1 MATSPGYQ
9 KREDGNVYYVIG
21 GNTMRVHEVL
31 YKKGSEL
38 VLNASEGTLN
48 LKGRKVC
55 INGTDITQLVS
66 IMSSP
71 DSSIATSKD
80 IAAAIKTH
88 TDNSKNSVNANV
100 TKVPWVPN
108 VKQISTSFN
117 NLLAVLGKSGNIP
130 TNGILDYDGD
140 RGRASW
146 ENIAEIDVEDWNEA
160 EIVETLNKLVKI
172 VNAFFGR

>member
-38 VLNASEGTLN
+38 RLDASEGVLN
-48 LKGRKVC
+48 LKGRKVY
-55 INGTDITQLVS
+55 INGTDITNLVD

-71 DSSIATSKD
+71 DSSVATSKD

-88 TDNSKNSVNANV
+88 TDSSKNSVNAN
-100 TKVPWVPN
+100 TNKVPWVPN
-108 VKQISTSFN
+108 VKQISTTLN
-117 NLLAVLGKSGNIP
+117 NLLVVLGKSGDVP
-130 TNGILDYDGD
+130 SNGILNYDGD
-140 RGRASW
+140 NERASW
-146 ENIAEIDVEDWNEA
+146 ENLAEINTEDWDES

-172 VNAFFGR
+172 ANAFFGR

>member
-38 VLNASEGTLN
+38 ILNASEGILN
-48 LKGRKVC
+48 LKGRKVY
-55 INGTDITQLVS
+55 INGTDITNLVD

-71 DSSIATSKD
+71 DSSVATSKD
-80 IAAAIKTH
+80 IAAAIKTS
-88 TDNSKNSVNANV
+88 TDSSKNAVNANT

-108 VKQISTSFN
+108 VKQISTTLN
-117 NLLAVLGKSGNIP
+117 NLLAVLGKSGNAP
-130 TNGILDYDGD
+130 ANGILDYDGD
-140 RGRASW
+140 RERASW
-146 ENIAEIDVEDWNEA
+146 ENIAEIDTEDWDEA
-160 EIVETLNKLVKI
+160 TIVETLNTLVKI
-172 VNAFFGR
+172 INAFFGR